1 MTVILAIIFLISTS
15 YGKDSKTL
23 FISKC
28 AMCHNVN
35 PTKPGSI
42 GPAIS
47 GSSLELITLKT
58 QKRQYP
64 KGYVPKRKTKV
75 MPIVKLTEKE
85 IKSIHSYL
93 NSFIK

>member
-1 MTVILAIIFLISTS
+1 MTVLIAILFLIPTG
-15 YGKDSKTL
+15 YGKDSKSL

-28 AMCHNVN
+28 VMCHNVN

-47 GSSLELITLKT
+47 GSSLELIKLKT

-75 MPIVKLTEKE
+75 MPIVKLTEQE
-85 IKSIHSYL
+85 IKLIHSYL